1 MWMALAA
8 AGLNFLSANESYK
21 ADKAQAK
28 AQRAWQAY
36 SNTMTRLSDAVN
48 QNSITTN
55 QLMAQDT
62 FASQALELRKE
73 SFITQAKVETAAASA
88 GVKGRSV
95 TQTMFGVQRNAAQ
108 RESERAIQFQN
119 TMLGF
124 DAQRQNSTMTAAMNM
139 DYSYI
144 PKPKAAT
151 YFLNAASKSIS
162 GFM

>member
-8 AGLNFLSANESYK
+8 TGLNFLSANESYK

-36 SNTMTRLSDAVN
+36 SNTMTRLSDSVN
-48 QNSITTN
+48 QNAVTTN
-55 QLMAQDT
+55 QLMAQDA
-62 FASQALELRKE
+62 FASQALDLRKE
-73 SFITQAKVETAAASA
+73 SFITQAKVETAAAAA

-95 TQTMFGVQRNAAQ
+95 TQTMFSVQRNAAN
-108 RESERAIQFQN
+108 REAERAQQFQN
-119 TMLGF
+119 TMLAF
-124 DAQRQNSTMTAAMNM
+124 DQQRQNSTMTAAMNM

-151 YFLNAASKSIS
+151 YFLNAAQKSM
-162 GFM
+162 GYFM